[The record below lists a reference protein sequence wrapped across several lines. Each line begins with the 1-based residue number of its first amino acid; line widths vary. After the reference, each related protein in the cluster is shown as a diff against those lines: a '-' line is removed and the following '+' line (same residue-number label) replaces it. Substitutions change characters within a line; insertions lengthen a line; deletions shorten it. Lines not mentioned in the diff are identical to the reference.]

1 MHIFELNYQPHMMNY
16 TETEN
21 NMEISVWLLVIV
33 LSGNTIVV
41 DNLSSKSECTIL
53 EAKMRIL
60 YTSNIRYAD
69 CYSVKKIK

>member
-1 MHIFELNYQPHMMNY
+1 MNY
-16 TETEN
+16 MEIAN

-41 DNLSSKSECTIL
+41 DNMSSKSECIIL
-53 EAKMRIL
+53 EAKMRNL